1 LLCERAHSETH
12 RSARQMEA
20 ERVAADINAPKE
32 VRRRA
37 GKSACSPFKEV
48 WR

>member
-1 LLCERAHSETH
+1 MREGAETH
-12 RSARQMEA
+12 RSARQIEA
-20 ERVAADINAPKE
+20 ERTAADMNAPKE

-37 GKSACSPFKEV
+37 GKRTCSPFNEV